1 MKNEST
7 WENDENVNFYAV
19 TKIIKASAQNEDH
32 LRGNCMIS
40 YDLFIFRF

>member
-19 TKIIKASAQNEDH
+19 LKLLGLVLKMKIIYVGTA
-32 LRGNCMIS
+32 
-40 YDLFIFRF
+40 

>member
-1 MKNEST
+1 MKNKST
-7 WENDENVNFYAV
+7 WENDENVKFYAV
-19 TKIIKASAQNEDH
+19 TKIIGASTQNEDH